1 MVVLIGLEGVTQI
14 SNLDFC
20 CYEIL
25 QYYCTHYPI
34 LSRNHKSRYLRGDVS
49 SFASFLGLFYSLFE
63 FRETVNYQREGVG
76 TFFLAIAVAFLSYG
90 CLSAETL
97 LKSSIF
103 LALMALTSIVGRVR
117 APILL
122 AQRAAFLDSHL
133 FGDSNLVGTSTLVLT
148 RVVALSGGFLG
159 SLAAFSLAWE
169 FATNCSMFS
178 RMDNFSPEVKCF

>member
-1 MVVLIGLEGVTQI
+1 M
-14 SNLDFC
+14 
-20 CYEIL
+20 
-25 QYYCTHYPI
+25 
-34 LSRNHKSRYLRGDVS
+34 
-49 SFASFLGLFYSLFE
+49 
-63 FRETVNYQREGVG
+63 
-76 TFFLAIAVAFLSYG
+76 AFLSYG

-103 LALMALTSIVGRVR
+103 LVLMALTGIVGRVR

-159 SLAAFSLAWE
+159 SLAAFSLASE
-169 FATNCSMFS
+169 FATNFSTFS
-178 RMDNFSPEVKCF
+178 RMLYSFLMLGEQILCEIILILPILGAHAK